1 MLPESQKEISVQV
14 EKNGL
19 KFGITG
25 PKETRSETEEVEP
38 HDNNY
43 VARFITLM

>member
-1 MLPESQKEISVQV
+1 MLPESQKEIGIQV

-25 PKETRSETEEVEP
+25 QNETGSETEEVEP
-38 HDNNY
+38 HDQKY
-43 VARFITLM
+43 VA